1 MIDCEK
7 IIDFIYEVRKSFFP
21 NIFESVKNKNINKYK
36 KQKIAKAKK
45 ILLNEIKKVK
55 KTNVEEMDN
64 IFEEI
69 KKVEKILNKDIE
81 MFMESDPAVFSK
93 EEVVLAYPGLF
104 AIFVYRISHVLYL
117 YKIPLVPRVMTEYA
131 HQVTGIDI
139 HPGAQIGNKFFIDH
153 GTGIVIGETS
163 IIGNNVKIYQGVT
176 IGALS
181 LDKGKMLKNVKRHP
195 TIKNNVTLY
204 ANATLLGGN
213 TVIGDNVII
222 GGNTF
227 ITSSVNDNMMVF
239 LKKQDLVCKERKNN
253 DL

>member
-1 MIDCEK
+1 MI
-7 IIDFIYEVRKSFFP
+7 
-21 NIFESVKNKNINKYK
+21 NINKVVKVIYEIK
-36 KQKIAKAKK
+36 KYFFLDIYSFKNKK
-45 ILLNEIKKVK
+45 IKKVK
-55 KTNVEEMDN
+55 KILFKEINKIKRISPKEKED
-64 IFEEI
+64 IFKEI
-69 KKVEKILNKDIE
+69 IDVKVILNNDLK
-81 MFMESDPAVFSK
+81 MFMESDPAVSSK

-117 YKIPLVPRVMTEYA
+117 HKIPLIPRIMSEYA

-139 HPGAQIGNKFFIDH
+139 HPGAEIGNYFFIDH

-163 IIGNNVKIYQGVT
+163 IIGDNVKIYQGVT

-204 ANATLLGGN
+204 ANATILGGN
-213 TVIGDNVII
+213 TVIGNNVII

-227 ITSSVNDNMMVF
+227 ITFSVSDDMMVF
-239 LKKQDLVCKERKNN
+239 LKKQDLVCKEREKD